1 MNKVVFI
8 TGASRGIGFE
18 LARVLLEKGAKVSVC
33 ARDQDKLDFAYNQLT
48 QISKN
53 LFSLSVDLSSPQEV
67 ERFFK
72 ASMAYFGTVDILINN
87 AGVGLFEEVE
97 KSDEKDIT
105 KIFSINFFSPISL
118 IKHCLPVFRKKSRGH
133 IVNISSIIST
143 HALYN
148 QGYYAASKA
157 ALNRI
162 TESIDAECKKD
173 NIHTTLV
180 LPDRTKSHFRE
191 HVLGPKENAVLPGN
205 SLREADPRKV
215 AIGIVQAIE
224 ENKSYH
230 YTSFRAFI
238 FAILSVIC
246 PRIIRIFLGKS

>member
-1 MNKVVFI
+1 MTKIAGAVVI
-8 TGASRGIGFE
+8 LTGASRGIGFE

-173 NIHTTLV
+173 NSD
-180 LPDRTKSHFRE
+180 PKNCDPKNCDPKCCDYKAC
-191 HVLGPKENAVLPGN
+191 PKEEKCA
-205 SLREADPRKV
+205 S
-215 AIGIVQAIE
+215 
-224 ENKSYH
+224 
-230 YTSFRAFI
+230 TSTCTG
-238 FAILSVIC
+238 S
-246 PRIIRIFLGKS
+246 